1 MYMYIYMYVYIYS
14 LTNRHSPRP
23 TDLSVKYTYIYTYIH
38 IHTYT
43 YIYPTYHN
51 CPVAPFSSTPAISGL
66 SAVHP
71 SRERPAPPKSPCL
84 RSLRRLSSGSSG
96 ESICIIRVSLSCGSG
111 PEGAEGRGVETCGVP
126 LSGWMFGGVESGF
139 KSCSRLSS
147 LSVSCRRRVSC
158 RLALARRPL
167 SSCIYHVYIDDDIS
181 TVWGIYTHIHIHMH
195 IHMHIHIHRHMHT
208 DKHTRTHVHART
220 HARTRRHKPTYEIS
234 IYVTCRWRIYHV

>member
-1 MYMYIYMYVYIYS
+1 MCICICIC
-14 LTNRHSPRP
+14 
-23 TDLSVKYTYIYTYIH
+23 TYICTCIYIRLRTATHHALQTYLSNIH
-38 IHTYT
+38 VC
-43 YIYPTYHN
+43 IYPTYHN

-71 SRERPAPPKSPCL
+71 SRERPAPPRSPCPM
-84 RSLRRLSSGSSG
+84 SLRRLSSGSSG

-111 PEGAEGRGVETCGVP
+111 PEGAEGRGGETGGVP

-158 RLALARRPL
+158 RLALARSLL

-181 TVWGIYTHIHIHMH
+181 TVWVYIHTYISTCTYTCTYIYTD
-195 IHMHIHIHRHMHT
+195 T
-208 DKHTRTHVHART
+208 CTQTNTHVHTYPHVHT
-220 HARTRRHKPTYEIS
+220 HAHEDTDPRMKSAYM
-234 IYVTCRWRIYHV
+234 